1 VEHIVEHGIEAAE
14 VAEMAGGHG
23 VGVVSGVRMTMEMK
37 EVGVEKG
44 EEPGSSRPPESQRG
58 QTETS

>member
-1 VEHIVEHGIEAAE
+1 VE
-14 VAEMAGGHG
+14 VAEDD
-23 VGVVSGVRMTMEMK
+23 VRTRLRRMMVKK

-44 EEPGSSRPPESQRG
+44 EEPGSSRPPECQRG